1 MKVEHPP
8 AFAHTRDHVA
18 PPWRE
23 VQLMKTTVSESEN
36 NSQQTTHELHRHRS
50 FPVIFIIACSVFTAQ
65 AWTFCPTTNPVSAYL
80 TQSWAVGRVVDTTL
94 SVRQSSGGISR
105 SCGKLIGNVMSGL
118 VMKVEHPPPFAR
130 TNGHF
135 ARPWCGV
142 DLMSCEKHGEQ
153 CKADNT

>member
-1 MKVEHPP
+1 MLGVHCAGLEILSHNKPCVGILDLVMGSGAGGRHNIE
-8 AFAHTRDHVA
+8 
-18 PPWRE
+18 RE
-23 VQLMKTTVSESEN
+23 AKL
-36 NSQQTTHELHRHRS
+36 
-50 FPVIFIIACSVFTAQ
+50 
-65 AWTFCPTTNPVSAYL
+65 W
-80 TQSWAVGRVVDTTL
+80 
-94 SVRQSSGGISR
+94 GISR
-105 SCGKLIGNVMSGL
+105 LCGKLIGNVMSGL